1 MTGDVIFPHRPSLK
15 SWLLLAA
22 IITTAVLVVWM
33 SPAERSLGQGI
44 KLVYIHVSL
53 IWAAMVGFVIAGV
66 LGAITAFSANPR
78 LHVWQESMSWVA
90 LAWYVIG
97 VLMAML
103 AAKINWGAV
112 HWNEPLLLASLR
124 FLAAAVLV
132 QAAKNWIA
140 TPRVR
145 GALNALLAFFLM
157 FSILG
162 APQVMHP
169 QSPIRQST
177 SATIQLTFLGMFI
190 LSSLAEAWAIW
201 QVRKFFTTEKHGHN
215 FQNP

>member
-1 MTGDVIFPHRPSLK
+1 MTGDVIFPHRPSSK

-22 IITTAVLVVWM
+22 VLSAAAILVWS

-53 IWAAMVGFVIAGV
+53 IWAAMVGFTIAGV
-66 LGAITAFSANPR
+66 FGAINAFTANPR
-78 LHVWQESMSWVA
+78 LQVWQESSSWVA
-90 LAWYVIG
+90 LAWYAIG
-97 VLMAML
+97 VLIAML
-103 AAKINWGAV
+103 AAKVNWGAV

-124 FLAAAVLV
+124 FLAAAALV
-132 QAAKNWIA
+132 QVAKKWLRSS
-140 TPRVR
+140 RVR

-157 FSILG
+157 WSILG

-177 SATIQLTFLGMFI
+177 SAAIQLTFLGMFI
-190 LSSLAEAWAIW
+190 LSSVAEAWAIW
-201 QVRKFFTTEKHGHN
+201 QVRNLLPRSSTQSH
-215 FQNP
+215 